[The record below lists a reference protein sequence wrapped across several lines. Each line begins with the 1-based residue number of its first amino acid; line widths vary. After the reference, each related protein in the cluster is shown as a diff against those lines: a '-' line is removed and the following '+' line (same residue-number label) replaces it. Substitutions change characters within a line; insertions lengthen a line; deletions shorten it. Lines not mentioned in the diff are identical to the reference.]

1 MTKKVL
7 NYLKKN
13 RRNNIWR
20 YYAFTFVEGSAFLS
34 AVLVPFFTDW
44 GHISLLQVQTLQSWF
59 MVWNFLLEV
68 PTGAIADFIGRKYS
82 LALGAFFT
90 AIAVVVYSS
99 VPDFRIFLLA
109 EFIFAVGSALISG
122 ANEALLYDCLVE
134 EGKTDQAKKVFG
146 KANSLRLIAM
156 LIAAPLGSFM
166 AGKWGIN
173 SPVRLSAIP
182 FGLAGLVA
190 LAIREPKRYQGQSE
204 STRFLEVAKRGFSF
218 FVNHKE
224 LRSLAANS
232 IVVGV
237 AAYFV
242 IWFYQPLLGKA
253 SVPIAVFGLFHALL
267 VLSEILVSA
276 SFERLEKFLGGQEAF
291 IRVSALITAV
301 PFILVAIHPNKLS
314 IILFLV
320 FAGGFGL
327 TRATFIS
334 SHMNQFIPSEKRAT
348 VLSSISMFRKFAL
361 AAFNPL
367 VGFTA
372 DKSLSLALFGLGL
385 LPFITLLKTGLG
397 KRLSPT
403 DQEKI
408 LDNSPRG
415 R

>member
-1 MTKKVL
+1 MINKIL
-7 NYLKKN
+7 NRVKAN
-13 RRNNIWR
+13 RRSNIWR

-59 MVWNFLLEV
+59 MVWNFILEV

-82 LALGAFFT
+82 LALGGFAT

-134 EGKTDQAKKVFG
+134 ENKTDQAKKVFG
-146 KANSLRLIAM
+146 RANSLRLIAM
-156 LIAAPLGSFM
+156 LIAAPLGGFM

-182 FGLAGLVA
+182 FGLAGLLA
-190 LAIREPKRYQGQSE
+190 LAIREPKKYRKESE
-204 STRFLEVAKRGFSF
+204 SVRYLEVAKKGFSF
-218 FVNHKE
+218 FVNHQE

-232 IVVGV
+232 IIV
-237 AAYFV
+237 AVSAYFV
-242 IWFYQPLLGKA
+242 IWFYQPLLEKA
-253 SVPIAVFGLFHALL
+253 GVPITVFGLFHALL
-267 VLSEILVSA
+267 VLSEIAVS
-276 SFERLEKFLGGQEAF
+276 SGFERLEKLFGGQEAF
-291 IRVSALITAV
+291 IKGSALLTAAA
-301 PFILVAIHPNKLS
+301 FILVAIYPSKLS

-348 VLSSISMFRKFAL
+348 VLSSISMFRKFSL

-372 DKSLSLALFGLGL
+372 DKSLSLALLGLGL
-385 LPFITLLKTGLG
+385 LPLITFIKTS
-397 KRLSPT
+397 KRRFLARRR
-403 DQEKI
+403 
-408 LDNSPRG
+408 L
-415 R
+415 